1 MYRQNRRL
9 ADLRAYAHSRMGR
22 KPKTRRN
29 SYGAWLHFLR
39 QEKDLSQDEVA
50 KRSGI
55 PRTTLMYWERTGNLA
70 GRAQIMKLAR
80 IYKVSVQK
88 LLRAEKHR

>member
-1 MYRQNRRL
+1 
-9 ADLRAYAHSRMGR
+9 
-22 KPKTRRN
+22 
-29 SYGAWLHFLR
+29 
-39 QEKDLSQDEVA
+39 
-50 KRSGI
+50 
-55 PRTTLMYWERTGNLA
+55 MYWERTGNLA